1 MLPRPTINVFVIQF
15 PSLFRQD
22 DRRVRQGQDRQ
33 EQDMTETRM
42 RREVAEIPDAV
53 ERLLAGGEDALVQ
66 AAHEIAARDPAFFVT
81 VARGSSDHA
90 CTYLKYAAELV
101 CGLPVASV
109 GPSVASIYRAPL
121 RMKGGVCVSVSQ
133 SGRSPDIVDLTGAAR
148 EGGAYAVAV
157 TNDSA
162 SPLAV
167 EADATLDI
175 HAGPELSV
183 AATKTFVTS
192 ALTCLWLVAEMAR
205 DEALLAAIRALP
217 ECLARAAQAD
227 WSAVAGAVGTG
238 SLYTLGRGPGWAISN
253 EAALKFKE
261 VCQLHAESYSS
272 AEVLHGPVS
281 IVDRGFPVL
290 AFAAADAAEPAVVEV
305 ADALAGNGA
314 AVFATTDRV
323 SAAQAVP
330 TVRTGHWL
338 TDPLA
343 LIVSFYAMIEK
354 LAVSRGLNP
363 DAPRH
368 LRKVTET
375 T

>member
-1 MLPRPTINVFVIQF
+1 
-15 PSLFRQD
+15 
-22 DRRVRQGQDRQ
+22 
-33 EQDMTETRM
+33 MTESQM
-42 RREVAEIPDAV
+42 RREIAEIPDAV
-53 ERLLAGGEDALVQ
+53 ERLLTQGEDALVR
-66 AAHEIAARDPAFFVT
+66 AGREIAARDPAFLVT

-90 CTYLKYAAELV
+90 CTYLKYAAELL

-109 GPSVASIYRAPL
+109 GPSVASIYHAPL
-121 RMKGGVCVSVSQ
+121 RMGGGVCVSVSQ
-133 SGRSPDIVDLTGAAR
+133 SGRSPDIVDLTRAAR
-148 EGGAYAVAV
+148 AGGAYAVAV
-157 TNDSA
+157 TNDA
-162 SPLAV
+162 TSPLAGS
-167 EADATLDI
+167 ADAALDI

-192 ALTCLWLVAEMAR
+192 ALTCLWLVAVMKEDR
-205 DEALLAAIRALP
+205 PLLAAIRDLP
-217 ECLARAAQAD
+217 DRLAQAAQAD
-227 WSAVAGAVGTG
+227 WSAVASAAGTG
-238 SLYTLGRGPGWAISN
+238 SLYTLGRGPSWAIAN

-281 IVDRGFPVL
+281 IVERGFPVL
-290 AFAAADAAEPAVVEV
+290 AFTAADAAEDAVTEV
-305 ADALAGNGA
+305 ADALAAKGA
-314 AVFATTDRV
+314 SVFATTDRV
-323 SAAQAVP
+323 RAAQALP

-343 LIVSFYAMIEK
+343 LIVSFYAMIET
-354 LAVSRGLNP
+354 LAVSRSLDP